1 MTQAVFTVHTM
12 RPDDIG
18 AVEIV
23 FTTEREA
30 RAYAADRSKDWR
42 VLAASITRFT
52 IGELVPRQG
61 RLVRKSAD
69 PGFRWVRRRTGLVPG
84 VLGRFAGAASGKLG
98 RRVTWRTFLAGAL
111 GTRHPIA
118 WFVDGQQQP
127 QRAPRP
133 GSFYSTDG
141 SYRGPS
147 HAARFS

>member
-52 IGELVPRQG
+52 IGEL
-61 RLVRKSAD
+61 
-69 PGFRWVRRRTGLVPG
+69 
-84 VLGRFAGAASGKLG
+84 
-98 RRVTWRTFLAGAL
+98 

-133 GSFYSTDG
+133 GSFYPTDG